1 MLKLTTNVF
10 SICVHFDHFTSDFG
24 NVKCVATTFKY
35 SLSLNFIMNSIT
47 NKAGNIFIGKGESE
61 TRL

>member
-1 MLKLTTNVF
+1 MLFLQKHYKLENIKSLIEKHYMLKLTTNVF

-35 SLSLNFIMNSIT
+35 SLS
-47 NKAGNIFIGKGESE
+47 
-61 TRL
+61 